1 MKVNSKSCQA
11 QFIDNMVNPYQL
23 SQKSS
28 MSVFP
33 AIVVLLIVVLIFS
46 VKIVK
51 QQTAYTV
58 ETLGKFSRVIFPG
71 LNLVIPFIEITAK
84 KVNLATLTLDFSI
97 LAITSDKVNI
107 SIDTTLVYKVIPEK
121 VYEAA
126 YAVDNPIQTIKAL
139 VENSIRAFVATQ
151 THEEVIRSRDE
162 MTEYLTKHLKDK
174 LSEYGY
180 NMDSFQFRD
189 IVLPKDI
196 TDAMSRVVASKRLQ
210 EAAQNE
216 AEAEYIRA
224 VKTAEAQKQTRL
236 LQGQGLALERKAIID
251 GLSES
256 IVELREATGVT
267 SESVMSIVM
276 LNQYIDMLRSIT
288 NDKGGNTKT
297 VFVNPTPQGMQNI
310 VQELTELVNK

>member
-1 MKVNSKSCQA
+1 
-11 QFIDNMVNPYQL
+11 L
-23 SQKSS
+23 
-28 MSVFP
+28 
-33 AIVVLLIVVLIFS
+33 VVIFS
-46 VKIVK
+46 SIKIVK

-71 LNLVIPFIEITAK
+71 LSFVIPIIENTAK
-84 KVNLATLTLDFSI
+84 KINLSTLTLDFSI

-107 SIDTTLVYKVIPEK
+107 SIDTTLVYRVILDK

-126 YAVDNPIQTIKAL
+126 YAVDNPIITIKAL

-162 MTEYLTKHLKDK
+162 MTDYLTHHLKTK
-174 LSEYGY
+174 LEEFGY

-224 VKTAEAQKQTRL
+224 VKMAEGQKQTRL

-256 IVELREATGVT
+256 IKELQSSTGVT
-267 SESVMSIVM
+267 SESVMNLVM
-276 LNQYIDMLRSIT
+276 LNQYIDMLRTIS
-288 NDKGGNTKT
+288 NDKNGNTKT
-297 VFVNPTPQGMQNI
+297 VFINPSPDGMQTLMQQLSEMI
-310 VQELTELVNK
+310 QK

>member
-1 MKVNSKSCQA
+1 MFNLGT
-11 QFIDNMVNPYQL
+11 FIILV
-23 SQKSS
+23 
-28 MSVFP
+28 VGF
-33 AIVVLLIVVLIFS
+33 VLLSSI
-46 VKIVK
+46 KIVK

-71 LNLVIPFIEITAK
+71 LNLVIPILEVTAR

-107 SIDTTLVYKVIPEK
+107 SIDTTLVYRVIPTK

-126 YAVDNPIQTIKAL
+126 YAVDNPITTIQAL
-139 VENSIRAFVATQ
+139 VENAIRAFVATQ

-162 MTEYLTKHLKDK
+162 MTDYLTKHLRNK
-174 LSEYGY
+174 LSQFGY
-180 NMDSFQFRD
+180 DLDSFQFRD

-224 VKTAEAQKQTRL
+224 VKKAEAQKQARL
-236 LQGQGLALERKAIID
+236 LQGEGLALERKAIID

-256 IVELREATGVT
+256 IKELQTSTGVT
-267 SESVMSIVM
+267 SQSVMNLVM

-288 NDKGGNTKT
+288 NDKTGNTKT
-297 VFVNPTPQGMQNI
+297 VFINPSADGLSNLAQQI
-310 VQELTELVNK
+310 SELIK